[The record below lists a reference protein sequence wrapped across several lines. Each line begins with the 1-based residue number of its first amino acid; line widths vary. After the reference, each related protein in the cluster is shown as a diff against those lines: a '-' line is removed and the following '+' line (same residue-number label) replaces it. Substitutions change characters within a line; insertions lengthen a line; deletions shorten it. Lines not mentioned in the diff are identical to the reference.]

1 MRASGLLRV
10 ILPFPCAMMLPLA
23 AHGQEPAPQAPVPAS
38 GQVISPDDLVKM
50 RSSTAEEEIVVTG
63 KTLPA
68 PEAVKQQAKTITR
81 MDDFFT
87 APLAQLQQKICPG
100 VLGLPADIAGII
112 VDRMRW
118 NAERIGLDV
127 AREGKCQ
134 PNILIA
140 FVLNGQAQIA
150 ELART
155 KGYVFR
161 DVPDQDVR
169 EMLADLG
176 PVHAWSSTQTKT
188 RDGMPVARNESLFDP
203 PVVEVPISDSK
214 IFFATRLD
222 IAQSV
227 VVFDLKAIDG
237 MSVVQLADYA
247 TMRAFAR
254 TRPAK
259 ADAAASTILSLF
271 DKTAP
276 APRELTAFD
285 MGYLSAIYKTQGN
298 LPASAKIG
306 AIPREIKKQL
316 AKAAPEGASAP

>member
-1 MRASGLLRV
+1 MAPFSALL
-10 ILPFPCAMMLPLA
+10 LFPLA
-23 AHGQEPAPQAPVPAS
+23 AQAQEPAKQASSPAPA
-38 GQVISPDDLVKM
+38 QAISPDDLVKM
-50 RSSTAEEEIVVTG
+50 RSSTPEDEIVVTG
-63 KTLPA
+63 RTLP
-68 PEAVKQQAKTITR
+68 PPDEVQQQARTITR

-87 APLAQLQQKICPG
+87 APLAQLQQKVCPG
-100 VLGLPADIAGII
+100 VMGLPADMAGII

-127 AREGKCQ
+127 AKEGKCQ

-140 FVLNGQAQIA
+140 FVINGQAEIA
-150 ELART
+150 ALARA
-155 KGYVFR
+155 KAYVFR

-169 EMLADLG
+169 EMLADAG
-176 PVHAWSSTQTKT
+176 PVHAWSSTQTMT
-188 RDGMPVARNESLFDP
+188 RDGMPVAKNESMFDP
-203 PVVEVPISDSK
+203 PVVEVPISDSH

-254 TRPAK
+254 TRPVK

-276 APRELTAFD
+276 APRELTTFD
-285 MGYLSAIYKTQGN
+285 MGYLNAIYKTQGN

-316 AKAAPEGASAP
+316 AKASSEDVPTP

>member
-1 MRASGLLRV
+1 MRASGFLRAV
-10 ILPFPCAMMLPLA
+10 AALPCVLWLPLA
-23 AHGQEPAPQAPVPAS
+23 AQAQERTEPASSSTQI
-38 GQVISPDDLVKM
+38 ISPDDLVKM
-50 RSSTAEEEIVVTG
+50 RSGAPEDEIVVTG
-63 KTLPA
+63 KALPP
-68 PEAVKQQAKTITR
+68 PEEVKQQAKTITR

-87 APLAQLQQKICPG
+87 APLAQLQAKVCPG
-100 VLGLPADIAGII
+100 VMGLPADIAGII

-127 AREGKCQ
+127 AKEGKCQ

-140 FVLNGQAQIA
+140 FVINGQAEIA
-150 ELART
+150 GLART

-161 DVPDQDVR
+161 DVPDEDVR
-169 EMLADLG
+169 EMLADAG

-188 RDGMPVARNESLFDP
+188 RDGMPVAKNESLFDP
-203 PVVEVPISDSK
+203 PVVEVPISDSH

-276 APRELTAFD
+276 APRELTTFD
-285 MGYLSAIYKTQGN
+285 MGYLNAIYKTQGN

-306 AIPREIKKQL
+306 AIPKEIKKQL
-316 AKAAPEGASAP
+316 AKASSEDTPTP